1 MRLHEK
7 ATAPSLRI
15 GEQDV
20 AGRRIAARLWPGGR
34 PEGGAG
40 LQFDPVERRFL
51 TPSVRDSEAGPA
63 EPEVWRSAVRRAP
76 FGPVLVGPGG
86 AGPEAEAA
94 YRAAAE
100 GAALAGRGVYLLDPA
115 AGTLPGRGER
125 NFVVLLTVRPDQEI
139 ARVLPAAAA
148 LGFPA
153 GVLFPLLPDW
163 TDDPALLDRAV
174 ERAAA
179 SGASFA
185 SGIVA
190 ADDGAARRSMVEARA
205 ELDPRAGD
213 DFFEHVH
220 HGQWAAALEE
230 ARRSVEGSCAR
241 LGVAAIPPRAAGLGQ
256 PRGNSRAA
264 GRLEERAE
272 ALAGSDEHRASRYR
286 AAVRWIDESDRDLAA
301 IFREGNFRKVF
312 PFPEE
317 IAAEAE
323 TVFRERS

>member
-1 MRLHEK
+1 MKLREK
-7 ATAPSLRI
+7 AAVQVRI

-20 AGRRIAARLWPGGR
+20 AGRRIVARLWPC
-34 PEGGAG
+34 AG
-40 LQFDPVERRFL
+40 YETSAVFQFDPVERRFL
-51 TPSVRDSEAGPA
+51 TSAKGGPAADPA

-86 AGPEAEAA
+86 PGAEAAVA

-115 AGTLPGRGER
+115 AGALPERGKR
-125 NFVVLLTVRPDQEI
+125 SFVVLLMVRPDQDVPS
-139 ARVLPAAAA
+139 ALPAAAA

-163 TDDPALLDRAV
+163 TDDPTLLDGAV

-185 SGIVA
+185 RGIVA
-190 ADDGAARRSMVEARA
+190 ADDGAARRSMVEARG
-205 ELDPRAGD
+205 ELDPGARD
-213 DFFEHVH
+213 DFFDRVH
-220 HGQWAAALEE
+220 HGEWAAGLERAL
-230 ARRSVEGSCAR
+230 RSVEKSCAR
-241 LGVAAIPPRAAGLGQ
+241 VRVAAIPPRPAGLAES
-256 PRGNSRAA
+256 PGNSRAS
-264 GRLEERAE
+264 GRLEERAD
-272 ALAGSDEHRASRYR
+272 AFAASDEHRASLYR
-286 AAVRWIDESDRDLAA
+286 AAVRWIDESDRDLTA

-323 TVFRERS
+323 TVFQERP